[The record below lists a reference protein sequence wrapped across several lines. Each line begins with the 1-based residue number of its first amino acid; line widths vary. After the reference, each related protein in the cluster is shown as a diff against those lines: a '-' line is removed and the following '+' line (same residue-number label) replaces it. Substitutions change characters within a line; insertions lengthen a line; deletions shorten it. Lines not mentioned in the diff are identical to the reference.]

1 MKINT
6 ESLEILLK
14 YAGLALLIL
23 LLVFVIAVLT
33 PKLSKIV
40 EKFLPQKPN
49 PERVGEE
56 TKNEVQGIYDSQTE
70 DNTEKNT
77 DNGDAD
83 KNG

>member
-49 PERVGEE
+49 PERVEE
-56 TKNEVQGIYDSQTE
+56 DTKNEVQGLYDPQTE

>member
-1 MKINT
+1 MNINT
-6 ESLEILLK
+6 ESLGILMK
-14 YAGLALLIL
+14 YAGLMLLIL

-40 EKFLPQKPN
+40 EKFLPKKPV

-56 TKNEVQGIYDSQTE
+56 TKPDVQGIYDPQTDE
-70 DNTEKNT
+70 NNEKNT

>member
-1 MKINT
+1 MNINT
-6 ESLEILLK
+6 ESLGILLK

-23 LLVFVIAVLT
+23 LAVFVIAVIT

-49 PERVGEE
+49 PERVGED
-56 TKNEVQGIYDSQTE
+56 TKTEVQGIYDPQIAE
-70 DNTEKNT
+70 NNEKNT